1 MGILNKLKKIR
12 NGFRKGVEIADDLK
26 PVIGIVAPKVV
37 TDAIGVA
44 DEMVN
49 AEAVIEGQ
57 VTETVKKVKGK
68 RNG

>member
-57 VTETVKKVKGK
+57 VTETVKKVKQK
-68 RNG
+68 K

>member
-1 MGILNKLKKIR
+1 MGILNKLRKIR
-12 NGFRKGVEIADDLK
+12 DGIRKGVAVADDMK

-68 RNG
+68 K

>member
-1 MGILNKLKKIR
+1 MGILNKLRKIR
-12 NGFRKGVEIADDLK
+12 DGIRKGVEVADDLK

-68 RNG
+68 K